1 MKAKDFKKQIDAL
14 NLCYYLVNHLD
25 SKEKKDRIFDMG
37 EIIYKEIIQEAVLA
51 GCEIKYF
58 DKNDTGFYYI
68 RTENINDKLHSQ
80 IVKIIDKSKSYKE
93 ISAKIK
99 ELGYKGMP
107 LAVDNGEMIDTQND
121 RVFSEKLRRQ

>member
-1 MKAKDFKKQIDAL
+1 MEAKDFKKQIDAL

-25 SKEKKDRIFDMG
+25 SKEKIDRLFDMG

-58 DKNDTGFYYI
+58 DKYDTGFYYI

-80 IVKIIDKSKSYKE
+80 IVKIIDKSNSYKE

-99 ELGYKGMP
+99 ELGYKIP
-107 LAVDNGEMIDTQND
+107 DDIIII
-121 RVFSEKLRRQ
+121 

>member
-25 SKEKKDRIFDMG
+25 GKEKKDRIFDLG
-37 EIIYKEIIQEAVLA
+37 EIVYKEIIQEAVLG

-58 DKNDTGFYYI
+58 ELYKNDTGFYYI
-68 RTENINDKLHSQ
+68 RTENINDKLHSN
-80 IVKIIDKSKSYKE
+80 IIKIIDNSDSYKE

-99 ELGYKGMP
+99 ELGYKIP
-107 LAVDNGEMIDTQND
+107 DDVIII
-121 RVFSEKLRRQ
+121 

>member
-25 SKEKKDRIFDMG
+25 SAVFIIDRLFDMG
-37 EIIYKEIIQEAVLA
+37 EIIYKAIIQEAVLA

-58 DKNDTGFYYI
+58 EKYDTGFYYI

-99 ELGYKGMP
+99 ELGYKIP
-107 LAVDNGEMIDTQND
+107 DDIIII
-121 RVFSEKLRRQ
+121 